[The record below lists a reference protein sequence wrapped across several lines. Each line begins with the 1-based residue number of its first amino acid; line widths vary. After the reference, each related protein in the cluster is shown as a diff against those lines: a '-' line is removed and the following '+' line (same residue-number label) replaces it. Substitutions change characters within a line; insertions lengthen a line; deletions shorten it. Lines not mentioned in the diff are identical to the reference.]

1 MALKVNLKKYLK
13 IEGRWQFVAV
23 LRVNGLPKPAYVVL
37 NGEPVKE
44 TAGEFYLDWRSD
56 GRRHQVPCGSDP
68 ESMLSPLCAG
78 RKRNDGLF
86 GPRGSCA
93 RVRKH
98 PVSAETGS

>member
-13 IEGRWQFVAV
+13 IEGCWQFVAV
-23 LRVNGLPKPAYVVL
+23 LRVNGLPRPAYVVL

-68 ESMLSPLCAG
+68 RSALDAWRMKSGVLNGS
-78 RKRNDGLF
+78 RKRAVL
-86 GPRGSCA
+86 
-93 RVRKH
+93 
-98 PVSAETGS
+98 E

>member
-44 TAGEFYLDWRSD
+44 TAGELYLDWRSEA
-56 GRRHQVPCGSDP
+56 RRHEEISLRPIDP
-68 ESMLSPLCAG
+68 F
-78 RKRNDGLF
+78 RKTII
-86 GPRGSCA
+86 A
-93 RVRKH
+93 RDFMHCNH
-98 PVSAETGS
+98 PSLG